1 MTPGIFVTGTDTEVG
16 KTYVAAL
23 IAKQLHKQGV
33 NVGVYKPA
41 ASGCTETGDNI
52 LFSEDA
58 NALWKAAGQPAT
70 VNHVCPQM
78 FRAPLAPHLSA
89 KAEGKEIDRE
99 LLVRG
104 IEYWQEN
111 SDFIIVEG
119 AGGLMSPISDDDF
132 IADLAYQF
140 GFPLVVV
147 VANKLGCINHTL
159 QTLITAA
166 AYEDGIPIAGI
177 ILNDVI
183 PIGLEDQSLG
193 SNLAEIERVC
203 IPPVLASVGFE
214 QGLSCEVDW
223 LKLVPPS
230 LDS

>member
-1 MTPGIFVTGTDTEVG
+1 MTPGIFITGTDTDVG

-41 ASGCTETGDNI
+41 ASGCTDNGDNM

-58 NALWKAAGQPAT
+58 DALWNAAGQPAT

-89 KAEGKEIDRE
+89 RAEGKEIHRE
-99 LLVRG
+99 LLVQG

-132 IADLAYQF
+132 VADLAYEF

-159 QTLITAA
+159 QTLVTAA
-166 AYEDGIPIAGI
+166 AYEDGISIAGI
-177 ILNDVI
+177 ILNQVI
-183 PIGLEDQSLG
+183 PPTLDDQSLD
-193 SNLAEIERVC
+193 SNPAEIERVC
-203 IPPVLASVGFE
+203 IPPVLATVDFE
-214 QGLSCEVDW
+214 QGLSQEIDW
-223 LKLVPPS
+223 LKLVQP
-230 LDS
+230 

>member
-1 MTPGIFVTGTDTEVG
+1 MAPGIFITGTDTDVG

-41 ASGCTETGDNI
+41 ASGCTDNGDNM

-58 NALWKAAGQPAT
+58 DALWNAAGQPAT

-89 KAEGKEIDRE
+89 RAEGKEIHRE
-99 LLVRG
+99 LLVQG

-132 IADLAYQF
+132 VADLAYEF

-159 QTLITAA
+159 QTLVTAA
-166 AYEDGIPIAGI
+166 AYEDGISIAGI
-177 ILNDVI
+177 ILNQVI
-183 PIGLEDQSLG
+183 PPTPDDQSLD
-193 SNLAEIERVC
+193 SNPAEIERVC
-203 IPPVLASVGFE
+203 IPPVLATVDFE
-214 QGLSCEVDW
+214 QGLSREIDW
-223 LKLVPPS
+223 LKLVQP
-230 LDS
+230 

>member
-1 MTPGIFVTGTDTEVG
+1 MTPGIFITGTDTDVG

-41 ASGCTETGDNI
+41 ASGCTDNGDNM

-58 NALWKAAGQPAT
+58 DALWNAAGQPAT

-89 KAEGKEIDRE
+89 RAEGKEIHRE
-99 LLVRG
+99 LLVQG

-132 IADLAYQF
+132 VADLAYEF

-159 QTLITAA
+159 QTLVTAA
-166 AYEDGIPIAGI
+166 AYEDGISIAGI
-177 ILNDVI
+177 ILNQVI
-183 PIGLEDQSLG
+183 PPTPDDQSLD
-193 SNLAEIERVC
+193 SNPAEIERVC
-203 IPPVLASVGFE
+203 IPPVLATVDFE
-214 QGLSCEVDW
+214 QGLSQEIDW
-223 LKLVPPS
+223 LKLVQP
-230 LDS
+230 

>member
-1 MTPGIFVTGTDTEVG
+1 MTPGIFITGTDTDVG

-41 ASGCTETGDNI
+41 ASGCTDNGDNM

-58 NALWKAAGQPAT
+58 DALWNAAGQPAT

-89 KAEGKEIDRE
+89 RAEGKEIHRE
-99 LLVRG
+99 LLVQG

-132 IADLAYQF
+132 VADLAYEF

-159 QTLITAA
+159 QTLVTAA
-166 AYEDGIPIAGI
+166 AYEDGISIAGI
-177 ILNDVI
+177 ILNQLI
-183 PIGLEDQSLG
+183 PPTPDDQSLD
-193 SNLAEIERVC
+193 SNPAEIERVC
-203 IPPVLASVGFE
+203 IPPVLATVDFE
-214 QGLSCEVDW
+214 QGLSREIDW
-223 LKLVPPS
+223 LKLVQP
-230 LDS
+230 

>member
-1 MTPGIFVTGTDTEVG
+1 MTPGIFITGTDTDVG

-41 ASGCTETGDNI
+41 ASGCTDNGDNM

-58 NALWKAAGQPAT
+58 DALWNAAGQPAT

-89 KAEGKEIDRE
+89 RAEGKEIHRE
-99 LLVRG
+99 LLVQG

-132 IADLAYQF
+132 VADLAYEF

-159 QTLITAA
+159 QTLVTAA
-166 AYEDGIPIAGI
+166 AYEDGISIAGI
-177 ILNDVI
+177 ILNQLI
-183 PIGLEDQSLG
+183 PPTPDDQSLD
-193 SNLAEIERVC
+193 SNPAEIERVC
-203 IPPVLASVGFE
+203 IPPVLATVDFE
-214 QGLSCEVDW
+214 QGLSQEIDW
-223 LKLVPPS
+223 LKLVQP
-230 LDS
+230 

>member
-1 MTPGIFVTGTDTEVG
+1 MTPGIFITGTDTDVG

-41 ASGCTETGDNI
+41 ASGCTDNGDNM

-58 NALWKAAGQPAT
+58 DALWNAAGQPAT

-89 KAEGKEIDRE
+89 RAEGKEIHRE
-99 LLVRG
+99 LLVQG

-132 IADLAYQF
+132 VADLAYEF

-159 QTLITAA
+159 QTLVTAA
-166 AYEDGIPIAGI
+166 AYEDGISIAGI
-177 ILNDVI
+177 ILNQVI
-183 PIGLEDQSLG
+183 PPTPDDQSLD
-193 SNLAEIERVC
+193 SNPAEIERVC
-203 IPPVLASVGFE
+203 IPPVLATVNFE
-214 QGLSCEVDW
+214 QGLSREIDW
-223 LKLVPPS
+223 LKLVQP
-230 LDS
+230 

>member
-1 MTPGIFVTGTDTEVG
+1 MTPGIFITGTDTDVG

-41 ASGCTETGDNI
+41 ASGCTDNGDNM

-58 NALWKAAGQPAT
+58 DALWNAAGQPAT

-89 KAEGKEIDRE
+89 RAEGKEIHRE
-99 LLVRG
+99 LLVQG

-111 SDFIIVEG
+111 ADFIIVEG
-119 AGGLMSPISDDDF
+119 AGGLMTPNSDDDF
-132 IADLAYQF
+132 VANLAYEF

-159 QTLITAA
+159 QRLVTAA
-166 AYEDGIPIAGI
+166 AYEDGISIAGI
-177 ILNDVI
+177 ILNQVI
-183 PIGLEDQSLG
+183 PPTPDDQSLD
-193 SNLAEIERVC
+193 SNPAEIERVC
-203 IPPVLASVGFE
+203 IPPVLATVDFE
-214 QGLSCEVDW
+214 QGLSQEIDW
-223 LKLVPPS
+223 LKLVQP
-230 LDS
+230 

>member
-1 MTPGIFVTGTDTEVG
+1 MTPGIFITGTDTDVG

-41 ASGCTETGDNI
+41 ASGCTDNDDNM

-58 NALWKAAGQPAT
+58 DALWNAAGQPAT

-89 KAEGKEIDRE
+89 RAEGKEIHRE
-99 LLVRG
+99 LLVQG

-132 IADLAYQF
+132 VADLAYEF

-159 QTLITAA
+159 QTLVTAA
-166 AYEDGIPIAGI
+166 AYEDGISIAGI
-177 ILNDVI
+177 ILNQVI
-183 PIGLEDQSLG
+183 PPTPDDQSLD
-193 SNLAEIERVC
+193 SNPAEIERVC
-203 IPPVLASVGFE
+203 IPPVLATVDFE
-214 QGLSCEVDW
+214 QGLSREIDW
-223 LKLVPPS
+223 LKLVQP
-230 LDS
+230 

>member
-1 MTPGIFVTGTDTEVG
+1 MTPGIFITGTDTDVG
-16 KTYVAAL
+16 KTYIAAL

-41 ASGCTETGDNI
+41 ASGCTDNGDNM

-58 NALWKAAGQPAT
+58 DALWNAAGQPAT

-89 KAEGKEIDRE
+89 RAEGKEIHRE
-99 LLVRG
+99 LLVQG

-132 IADLAYQF
+132 VADLAYEF

-159 QTLITAA
+159 QTLVTAA
-166 AYEDGIPIAGI
+166 AYEDGISIAGI
-177 ILNDVI
+177 ILNQVI
-183 PIGLEDQSLG
+183 PPTPDDQSLD
-193 SNLAEIERVC
+193 SNPAEIERVC
-203 IPPVLASVGFE
+203 IPPVLATVNFE
-214 QGLSCEVDW
+214 QGLSREIDW
-223 LKLVPPS
+223 LKLVQP
-230 LDS
+230 

>member
-1 MTPGIFVTGTDTEVG
+1 MTPGIFITGTDTDVG

-41 ASGCTETGDNI
+41 ASGCTDNGDNM

-58 NALWKAAGQPAT
+58 DALWNAAGQPAT

-89 KAEGKEIDRE
+89 RAEGKEIHRE
-99 LLVRG
+99 LLVQG

-132 IADLAYQF
+132 VADLASEF

-159 QTLITAA
+159 QTLVTAA
-166 AYEDGIPIAGI
+166 AYEDGISIAGI
-177 ILNDVI
+177 ILNQVI
-183 PIGLEDQSLG
+183 PPTPDDQSLD
-193 SNLAEIERVC
+193 SNPAEIERVC
-203 IPPVLASVGFE
+203 IPPVLATVDFE
-214 QGLSCEVDW
+214 QGLSREIDW
-223 LKLVPPS
+223 LKLVQP
-230 LDS
+230 

>member
-1 MTPGIFVTGTDTEVG
+1 MTPGIFITGTDTDVG

-23 IAKQLHKQGV
+23 IAKQLHKRGV

-41 ASGCTETGDNI
+41 ASGCTDNGDNM

-58 NALWKAAGQPAT
+58 DALWNAAGQPAT

-89 KAEGKEIDRE
+89 RAEGKEIHRE
-99 LLVRG
+99 LLVQG

-132 IADLAYQF
+132 VADLAYEF

-159 QTLITAA
+159 QTLVTAA
-166 AYEDGIPIAGI
+166 AYEDGISIAGI
-177 ILNDVI
+177 ILNQVI
-183 PIGLEDQSLG
+183 PPTPDDQSLD
-193 SNLAEIERVC
+193 SNPAEIERVC
-203 IPPVLASVGFE
+203 IPPVLATVDFE
-214 QGLSCEVDW
+214 QGLSREIDW
-223 LKLVPPS
+223 LKLVQP
-230 LDS
+230 

>member
-1 MTPGIFVTGTDTEVG
+1 MTPGIFITGTDTDVG

-41 ASGCTETGDNI
+41 ASGCTDNGDNM

-58 NALWKAAGQPAT
+58 DALWNAAGQPAA

-89 KAEGKEIDRE
+89 RAEGKEIHRE
-99 LLVRG
+99 LLVQG

-132 IADLAYQF
+132 VADLAYEF

-159 QTLITAA
+159 QTLVTAA
-166 AYEDGIPIAGI
+166 AYEDGISIAGI
-177 ILNDVI
+177 ILNQVI
-183 PIGLEDQSLG
+183 PPTPDDQSLD
-193 SNLAEIERVC
+193 SNPAEIERVC
-203 IPPVLASVGFE
+203 IPPVLATVDFE
-214 QGLSCEVDW
+214 QGLSREIDW
-223 LKLVPPS
+223 LKLVQP
-230 LDS
+230 

>member
-1 MTPGIFVTGTDTEVG
+1 MTPGIFITGTDTDVG

-41 ASGCTETGDNI
+41 ASGCTDNGDNM

-58 NALWKAAGQPAT
+58 DALWNAAGQPAT

-78 FRAPLAPHLSA
+78 YRAPLAPHLSA
-89 KAEGKEIDRE
+89 RAEGKEIHRE
-99 LLVRG
+99 LLVQG

-132 IADLAYQF
+132 VADLAYEF

-159 QTLITAA
+159 QTLVTAA
-166 AYEDGIPIAGI
+166 AYEDGISIAGI
-177 ILNDVI
+177 ILNQVI
-183 PIGLEDQSLG
+183 PPTPDDQSLD
-193 SNLAEIERVC
+193 SNPAEIERVC
-203 IPPVLASVGFE
+203 IPPVLATVDFE
-214 QGLSCEVDW
+214 QGLSREIDW
-223 LKLVPPS
+223 LKLVQP
-230 LDS
+230 

>member
-1 MTPGIFVTGTDTEVG
+1 MTPGIFITGTDTDVG
-16 KTYVAAL
+16 KTYIAAL

-41 ASGCTETGDNI
+41 ASGCTDNGDNM

-58 NALWKAAGQPAT
+58 DALWNAAGQPAT

-89 KAEGKEIDRE
+89 RAEGKEIHRE
-99 LLVRG
+99 LLVQG

-132 IADLAYQF
+132 VADLAYEF

-159 QTLITAA
+159 QTLVTAA
-166 AYEDGIPIAGI
+166 AYEDGISIAGI
-177 ILNDVI
+177 ILNQVI
-183 PIGLEDQSLG
+183 PPTPDDQSLD
-193 SNLAEIERVC
+193 SNPAEIERVC
-203 IPPVLASVGFE
+203 IPPVLATVDFE
-214 QGLSCEVDW
+214 QGLSREIDW
-223 LKLVPPS
+223 LKLVQP
-230 LDS
+230 

>member
-1 MTPGIFVTGTDTEVG
+1 MTPGIFITGTDTDVG

-23 IAKQLHKQGV
+23 IAKQLHQQGV

-41 ASGCTETGDNI
+41 ASGCTDNGDNI

-58 NALWKAAGQPAT
+58 DTLWNAAGQPAT

-89 KAEGKEIDRE
+89 RSEGKEIHRE
-99 LLVRG
+99 LLVQG

-132 IADLAYQF
+132 VADLAYQF

-159 QTLITAA
+159 QTLVTAA
-166 AYEDGIPIAGI
+166 AYEDGISIAGI
-177 ILNDVI
+177 ILNQVI
-183 PIGLEDQSLG
+183 PPTPDDQSLD
-193 SNLAEIERVC
+193 SNPAEIERVC
-203 IPPVLASVGFE
+203 IPPVLATVDFE
-214 QGLSCEVDW
+214 QGLSREIDW
-223 LKLVPPS
+223 LKLVQP
-230 LDS
+230 

>member
-1 MTPGIFVTGTDTEVG
+1 MTPGIFITGTDTDVG

-41 ASGCTETGDNI
+41 ASGCTDIGDNM

-58 NALWKAAGQPAT
+58 DALWNAAGQPAT

-89 KAEGKEIDRE
+89 RAEGKEIHRE
-99 LLVRG
+99 LLVQG

-132 IADLAYQF
+132 VADLAYEF

-159 QTLITAA
+159 QTLVTAA
-166 AYEDGIPIAGI
+166 AYEDGISIAGI
-177 ILNDVI
+177 ILNQVI
-183 PIGLEDQSLG
+183 PPTPDDQSLD
-193 SNLAEIERVC
+193 SNPAEIERVC
-203 IPPVLASVGFE
+203 IPPVLATVDFE
-214 QGLSCEVDW
+214 QGLSQEIDW
-223 LKLVPPS
+223 LKLVQP
-230 LDS
+230 

>member
-1 MTPGIFVTGTDTEVG
+1 MTPGIFITGTDTDVG

-41 ASGCTETGDNI
+41 ASGCTDNGDNM

-58 NALWKAAGQPAT
+58 DTLWNAAGQPAT

-89 KAEGKEIDRE
+89 RAEGKEIHRE
-99 LLVRG
+99 LLVQG

-132 IADLAYQF
+132 VADLAYEF

-159 QTLITAA
+159 QTLVTAA
-166 AYEDGIPIAGI
+166 AYEDGISIAGI
-177 ILNDVI
+177 ILNRVI
-183 PIGLEDQSLG
+183 PPTPDDQSLD
-193 SNLAEIERVC
+193 SNPAEIERVC
-203 IPPVLASVGFE
+203 IPPVLATVDFE
-214 QGLSCEVDW
+214 QGLSREIDW
-223 LKLVPPS
+223 LKLVQP
-230 LDS
+230 

>member
-1 MTPGIFVTGTDTEVG
+1 MTPGIFITGTDTDVG

-41 ASGCTETGDNI
+41 ASGCTDNGDNM

-58 NALWKAAGQPAT
+58 DALWNAAGQPAT
-70 VNHVCPQM
+70 VNHACPQM

-89 KAEGKEIDRE
+89 RAEGKEIHRE
-99 LLVRG
+99 LLVQG

-132 IADLAYQF
+132 VADLAYEF

-159 QTLITAA
+159 QTLVTAA
-166 AYEDGIPIAGI
+166 AYEDGISIAGI
-177 ILNDVI
+177 ILNQVI
-183 PIGLEDQSLG
+183 PPTPDDQSLD
-193 SNLAEIERVC
+193 SNPAEIERVC
-203 IPPVLASVGFE
+203 IPPVLATVDFE
-214 QGLSCEVDW
+214 QGLSREIDW
-223 LKLVPPS
+223 LKLVQP
-230 LDS
+230 

>member
-1 MTPGIFVTGTDTEVG
+1 MTPGIFITGTDTDVG

-41 ASGCTETGDNI
+41 ASGCTDNGDNM

-58 NALWKAAGQPAT
+58 DALWNAAGQPAT

-89 KAEGKEIDRE
+89 RAEGKEIHRE
-99 LLVRG
+99 LLVQG

-132 IADLAYQF
+132 VADLAYEF

-159 QTLITAA
+159 QTLVTAA
-166 AYEDGIPIAGI
+166 AYEDGISIAGI
-177 ILNDVI
+177 ILNQVI
-183 PIGLEDQSLG
+183 PPTLDDQSLD
-193 SNLAEIERVC
+193 SNPAEIERVC
-203 IPPVLASVGFE
+203 IPPVLATVDFE
-214 QGLSCEVDW
+214 QGLSREIDW
-223 LKLVPPS
+223 LKLVQP
-230 LDS
+230 

>member
-1 MTPGIFVTGTDTEVG
+1 MTPGIFITGTDTDVG

-23 IAKQLHKQGV
+23 IAKQLHQQGV

-41 ASGCTETGDNI
+41 ASGCTDNGDNI

-58 NALWKAAGQPAT
+58 DTLWNAAGQPAT

-89 KAEGKEIDRE
+89 RFEGKEIHRE
-99 LLVRG
+99 LLVQG

-132 IADLAYQF
+132 VADLAYQF

-159 QTLITAA
+159 QTLVTAA

-177 ILNDVI
+177 ILNQVI
-183 PIGLEDQSLG
+183 PSAFDDQSLD
-193 SNLAEIERVC
+193 SNPAEIERVC
-203 IPPVLASVGFE
+203 IPPILATVDFE
-214 QGLSCEVDW
+214 QGLSREIDW
-223 LKLVPPS
+223 LKLVQP
-230 LDS
+230 

>member
-1 MTPGIFVTGTDTEVG
+1 MTPGIFITGTDTDVG

-41 ASGCTETGDNI
+41 ASGCTDNGDNM

-58 NALWKAAGQPAT
+58 DALWNAAGQPAT

-89 KAEGKEIDRE
+89 RAEGKEIHRE
-99 LLVRG
+99 LLVQG

-132 IADLAYQF
+132 VADLAYEF

-159 QTLITAA
+159 QTLVTAA
-166 AYEDGIPIAGI
+166 AYEDGISIAGI
-177 ILNDVI
+177 ILNQVI
-183 PIGLEDQSLG
+183 PPTPDDQSLD
-193 SNLAEIERVC
+193 SNPAEIERVC
-203 IPPVLASVGFE
+203 IPPVLATVDFE
-214 QGLSCEVDW
+214 QGLSREIDW
-223 LKLVPPS
+223 LKLVQP
-230 LDS
+230 

>member
-1 MTPGIFVTGTDTEVG
+1 MTPGIFITGTDTDVG

-23 IAKQLHKQGV
+23 IAKQLHQQGV

-41 ASGCTETGDNI
+41 ASGCTDNGDNI

-58 NALWKAAGQPAT
+58 DTLWNAAGQPAT

-89 KAEGKEIDRE
+89 RAEGKEIHRE
-99 LLVRG
+99 LLVQG

-132 IADLAYQF
+132 VADLAYEF

-159 QTLITAA
+159 QTLVTAA
-166 AYEDGIPIAGI
+166 AYEDGISIAGI
-177 ILNDVI
+177 ILNQVI
-183 PIGLEDQSLG
+183 PPTPDDQSLD
-193 SNLAEIERVC
+193 SNPAEIERVC
-203 IPPVLASVGFE
+203 IPPVLATVDFE
-214 QGLSCEVDW
+214 QGLSREIDW
-223 LKLVPPS
+223 LKLVQP
-230 LDS
+230 

>member
-1 MTPGIFVTGTDTEVG
+1 MTPGIFITGTDTDVG

-41 ASGCTETGDNI
+41 ASGCTDNGDNM

-58 NALWKAAGQPAT
+58 DTLWNAAGQPAT

-89 KAEGKEIDRE
+89 RAEGKEIHRE
-99 LLVRG
+99 LLVQG

-132 IADLAYQF
+132 VADLAYEF

-159 QTLITAA
+159 QTLVTAA
-166 AYEDGIPIAGI
+166 AYEDGISIAGI
-177 ILNDVI
+177 ILNQVI
-183 PIGLEDQSLG
+183 PPTPDDQSLD
-193 SNLAEIERVC
+193 SNPAEIERVC
-203 IPPVLASVGFE
+203 IPPVLATVDFE
-214 QGLSCEVDW
+214 QGLSREIDW
-223 LKLVPPS
+223 LKLVQP
-230 LDS
+230 

>member
-16 KTYVAAL
+16 KTYVSAL
-23 IAKQLHKQGV
+23 IAQQLRSQGV
-33 NVGVYKPA
+33 KVGVYKPA
-41 ASGCTETGDNI
+41 ASGCIETADGS

-58 NALWKAAGQPAT
+58 DALWQAAGKPAT

-89 KAEGKEIDRE
+89 RAEGLELDRNK
-99 LLVRG
+99 LFAG
-104 IEYWQEN
+104 IEYWQQN

-132 IADLAYQF
+132 VADLAYEF
-140 GFPLVVV
+140 GYPLAVV

-166 AYEDGIPIAGI
+166 AYEDGIPIAGLI
-177 ILNDVI
+177 VNNAQPVSD
-183 PIGLEDQSLG
+183 EDQSLI
-193 SNLAEIERVC
+193 SNPQEIKRCCIPTVLATVDYGKGLSEEINWVELIERC
-203 IPPVLASVGFE
+203 LNP
-214 QGLSCEVDW
+214 
-223 LKLVPPS
+223 
-230 LDS
+230 